1 MRISPCAAILIVIA
15 ANVLC
20 AQEPKIPQVVLAVH
34 GGTGVVTRKE
44 MTPAVEKE
52 YREKLEES
60 LRAGYQAL
68 RKPGAT
74 SLDGVE
80 AAIRVLEDSPL
91 FNAGRGA
98 VFTADGRNELDASIM
113 DGRNAKA
120 GAVAA
125 VTNIKNPITA
135 ARAVM
140 EKSPHV
146 LLVGP
151 GAEAFAKSAGI
162 EIVDPKW
169 FWTERR
175 WKELQE
181 WKKAR
186 DNPQSSAAPPLQ
198 RELSTVGAV
207 AVDADGNLAAGT
219 STGGMTGKLFGR
231 LGGVPIIGAGT
242 YADNQTCA
250 VSGTGHGEYFIR
262 YQVAYDIAAL
272 MKYKG
277 LAVAQAAHEVV
288 QNKVKQ
294 AGGEAGIIALDR
306 SGNLAMPFNS
316 EGLYRGYITR
326 DGQARVFVYE
336 E

>member
-1 MRISPCAAILIVIA
+1 
-15 ANVLC
+15 
-20 AQEPKIPQVVLAVH
+20 
-34 GGTGVVTRKE
+34 
-44 MTPAVEKE
+44 
-52 YREKLEES
+52 
-60 LRAGYQAL
+60 
-68 RKPGAT
+68 
-74 SLDGVE
+74 
-80 AAIRVLEDSPL
+80 
-91 FNAGRGA
+91 
-98 VFTADGRNELDASIM
+98 
-113 DGRNAKA
+113 
-120 GAVAA
+120 
-125 VTNIKNPITA
+125 
-135 ARAVM
+135 M

-151 GAEAFAKSAGI
+151 GAEAFAKRERL

-181 WKKAR
+181 WKRAR
-186 DNPQSSAAPPLQ
+186 DNPQSSRLAPRDEPGADHAE
-198 RELSTVGAV
+198 RDGYERSTVGAV

-262 YQVAYDIAAL
+262 YLVAYDIAAL

-277 LAVAQAAHEVV
+277 LSVAQAAHEVV

-306 SGNLAMPFNS
+306 DGNLAMPFNS

-326 DGQARVFVYE
+326 DGDVAGLYLRRVMCWSSSFSLS
-336 E
+336 

>member
-1 MRISPCAAILIVIA
+1 MKTALTIA
-15 ANVLC
+15 AMIVAGADRLC
-20 AQEPKIPQVVLAVH
+20 AEEVKYSGVMLAVH
-34 GGTGVVTRKE
+34 GGTGVLPRNE
-44 MTPAVEKE
+44 MTPPVEKE
-52 YREKLEES
+52 YREKLAEA
-60 LRAGYQAL
+60 LRAGYDAMK
-68 RKPGAT
+68 KPGAG

-125 VTNIKNPITA
+125 VTTIKNPITA

-151 GAEAFAKSAGI
+151 GAEAFAHGQGI
-162 EIVDPKW
+162 EKVDPAW
-169 FWTERR
+169 FRTDRR
-175 WKELQE
+175 WKELEQ
-181 WKKAR
+181 WRRAR
-186 DNPQSSAAPPLQ
+186 TNPQTSAPAKRH
-198 RELSTVGAV
+198 REWSTVGAV
-207 AVDADGNLAAGT
+207 AVDAQGNLAAGT

-242 YADNQTCA
+242 YADNNTCA

-262 YQVAYDIAAL
+262 YLVAYDIAAL
-272 MKYKG
+272 MKYQDRT
-277 LAVAQAAHEVV
+277 VVQAAYEVV
-288 QNKVKQ
+288 MNKVKQ

-306 SGNLAMPFNS
+306 QGNLAMPHNS

-326 DGQARVFVYE
+326 EGKIEVFLYE
-336 E
+336 P